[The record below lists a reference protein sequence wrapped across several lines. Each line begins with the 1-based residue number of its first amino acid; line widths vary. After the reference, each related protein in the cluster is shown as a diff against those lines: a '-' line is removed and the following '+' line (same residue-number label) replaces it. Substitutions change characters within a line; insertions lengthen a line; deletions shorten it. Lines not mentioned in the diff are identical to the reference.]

1 MSFDLAIFDYDG
13 VLVDSLDEVVKAGNA
28 FCRSIGHDCI
38 VSPETVT
45 TLQPMTYEQ
54 LARSMGLPPDR
65 IEACSGF
72 VFNKLQQR
80 GASIPLF
87 PGVEELFRHLA
98 SIHVGIISGN
108 ASSVIRAKLAAHALD
123 KHVASILGAYEPGDK
138 ADKIRQA
145 CADLGAD
152 PGRTCMIGDSISD
165 IQYAQKAGVQ
175 SIAVTWGWQSRDTLA
190 GQKPDFIVETVS
202 DLQVLLK

>member
-1 MSFDLAIFDYDG
+1 MHFDLAIFDYDG

-38 VSPETVT
+38 VNPETVT

-54 LARSMGLPPDR
+54 LARSMGLPSDR

-72 VFNKLQQR
+72 VFNRLQQR

-87 PGVEELFRHLA
+87 PGVEALFRHLA
-98 SIHVGIISGN
+98 SINVVIISGN
-108 ASSVIRAKLAAHALD
+108 SSSVISAKLAAHALD
-123 KHVASILGAYEPGDK
+123 KQVASIFGAYEPGDK

-145 CADLGAD
+145 CTDFGAD

-175 SIAVTWGWQSRDTLA
+175 SIAVTWGWQSRETLA
-190 GQKPDFIVETVS
+190 GQNPDFIVETVS
-202 DLQVLLK
+202 DLQALLK